1 MLLEFNNN
9 GIYCKQADVYID
21 PWRKVNKAI
30 ITHAHSDHA
39 RWGMN
44 HYLAH
49 KDSVPIMKHRLGAE
63 ISVESKNYVEKFNI
77 NGVDFTLYPAGHI
90 IGSSQVLVE
99 YRGEKWLVTGDYKTE
114 DDGYSTP
121 FELIKCDTIITECT
135 FGLPIYKWID
145 QREVFEEIN
154 SWWRENQQQDKASVL
169 TAYSLGKA
177 QRVINGVDSSIGRIF
192 THGAVDNINKVLIE
206 SGHSL
211 PETILVNKDIPKLE
225 FKGSLVICPPSAIG
239 SPWIKKFGSYSLGI
253 ASGWMALRGTRRR
266 RAADRGFV
274 LSDHA
279 DWDGLNNV
287 VDACGAEKVIATH
300 GYTDI
305 FARYLREEKGL
316 NAVTEKTQF
325 EGEGIDND
333 G

>member
-1 MLLEFNNN
+1 MLLEFNQN

-30 ITHAHSDHA
+30 ITHSHSDHA

-49 KDSVPIMKHRLGAE
+49 KDSVPIMKHRLGND
-63 ISVESKNYVEKFNI
+63 ISVESKSYGDLFQI
-77 NGVDFTLYPAGHI
+77 NGVNFSLHPAGHI
-90 IGSSQVLVE
+90 IGSAQVLVE
-99 YRGEKWLVTGDYKTE
+99 YKGERWLVTGDYKTE

-121 FELIKCDTIITECT
+121 FELMKCDTIISECT
-135 FGLPIYKWID
+135 FGLPIYKWKD
-145 QREVFEEIN
+145 QIEVFEEIN
-154 SWWRENQQQDKASVL
+154 SWWRENQKLGKVSVL

-177 QRVINGVDSSIGRIF
+177 QRVINGVDKSIGKIF
-192 THGAVDNINKVLIE
+192 THGAVDNINQVLIE
-206 SGHSL
+206 SGHYL
-211 PETILVNKDIPKLE
+211 PKTVLVNKDIPKSDY
-225 FKGSLVICPPSAIG
+225 KGSLVICPPSAVG

-279 DWDGLNNV
+279 DWDGLNYV
-287 VDACGAEKVIATH
+287 VENCEAEKVIATH

-305 FARYLREEKGL
+305 FSKYLREEKGL